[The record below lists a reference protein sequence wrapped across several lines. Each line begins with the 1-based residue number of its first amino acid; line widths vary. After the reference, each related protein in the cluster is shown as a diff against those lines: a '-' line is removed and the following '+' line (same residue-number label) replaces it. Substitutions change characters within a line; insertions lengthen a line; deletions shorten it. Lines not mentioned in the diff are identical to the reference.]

1 MSVLL
6 ISAQAVKD
14 RSRIVEAVD
23 ADVLR
28 PTIDT
33 AQRVHL
39 LPILGAGLYD
49 YLIANYSSLDSDHTT
64 LLQTYIWPALVHF
77 VVLEAVDDLTY
88 RIEGGSV
95 GMRQSDNL
103 TNASESEINRLRD
116 RERQRAHS
124 EAVRLIK
131 HIRDNT
137 STFTTYGKK
146 GAVSGNI
153 YPASELDFQGN
164 TLEYAVRSRK
174 PLRRYLYDDP
184 RS

>member
-77 VVLEAVDDLTY
+77 VVLEAANRPLA
-88 RIEGGSV
+88 
-95 GMRQSDNL
+95 
-103 TNASESEINRLRD
+103 ASRTCFSPSTWTAATKMVQWRV
-116 RERQRAHS
+116 QW
-124 EAVRLIK
+124 LIP
-131 HIRDNT
+131 
-137 STFTTYGKK
+137 S
-146 GAVSGNI
+146 
-153 YPASELDFQGN
+153 
-164 TLEYAVRSRK
+164 
-174 PLRRYLYDDP
+174 
-184 RS
+184 